1 MTEKIHTALI
11 LVEFCRNPTAY
22 HVHNTPQNV
31 KVNTTPTTNSNK
43 KALVLFLQAMAGNGT
58 PENIAIGVNSKVWLE
73 SEVQEWIDAK
83 IQQHRNQ

>member
-1 MTEKIHTALI
+1 METPLTKPPQRFIKIEEGSRLTALSESQ
-11 LVEFCRNPTAY
+11 VYRQMKAG
-22 HVHNTPQNV
+22 
-31 KVNTTPTTNSNK
+31 KV
-43 KALVLFLQAMAGNGT
+43 